1 MPETGATWDDVGFK
15 KALKGYLDL
24 KKNVDPKKELKRR
37 AKNIGIKLIVLY
49 KKKGVD
55 LSDISEFHIGDTI
68 KIRPKIWAKAKK
80 NPKKWTYKRMVR
92 AELNA
97 RKSAKGF
104 TSTGW
109 FPSVTRLG
117 GNPNRP
123 QRQGGG
129 PRRGS
134 LEEKLAGTDISET
147 LVNSQP
153 GAGHVHDKN
162 KGDFQK
168 ALDLETADMVKYIAR
183 KQTEAARKAG
193 FEARTT

>member
-1 MPETGATWDDVGFK
+1 MANTGTEWQVAGFQ
-15 KALKGYLDL
+15 KALKEYLNL
-24 KKNVDPKKELKRR
+24 KKNVDPKKELRRR
-37 AKNIGIKLIVLY
+37 AKNIGMRLIKLY
-49 KKKGVD
+49 KDKGVV

-97 RKSAKGF
+97 RRSAKGF

-109 FPSVTRLG
+109 FPSVTKLG
-117 GNPNRP
+117 GSPK
-123 QRQGGG
+123 RQLRAGGG
-129 PRRGS
+129 PHRGS
-134 LEEKLAGTDISET
+134 LEERLCGNDISET

-162 KGDFQK
+162 KGDFQN
-168 ALDLETADMVKYIAR
+168 ALNQETEDIVKYVAK
-183 KQTEAARKAG
+183 KQNEAARKVG
-193 FEARTT
+193 L